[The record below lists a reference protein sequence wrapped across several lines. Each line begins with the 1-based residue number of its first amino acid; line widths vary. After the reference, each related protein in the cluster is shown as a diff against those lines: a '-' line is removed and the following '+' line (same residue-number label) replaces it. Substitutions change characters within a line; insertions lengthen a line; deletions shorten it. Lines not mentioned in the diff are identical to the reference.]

1 MKSNHPPCIP
11 LFENY
16 SLELPFHA
24 MRDNPHHGTS
34 ILGGMWGARLKLKYL
49 NKPKLN
55 KIVRNIKILYV
66 LTITNMF

>member
-1 MKSNHPPCIP
+1 
-11 LFENY
+11 
-16 SLELPFHA
+16 

-34 ILGGMWGARLKLKYL
+34 ILGGMWGARLKFKYF

-66 LTITNMF
+66 LTITNMFKISKM